1 LEDVVDKLRENRP
14 GGRWLSKRAV
24 MGYVAVILVLA
35 AALILM
41 PMRGAAYDVARSS
54 LVVSSVEQ
62 GALSV
67 RVRGNGLL
75 RPRVESTLSAQVN
88 GRVEMVHARAGV
100 TLAQGDPIV
109 TLSNPAL
116 NESAD
121 VLKWQIVALSAEYR
135 ALEQTL
141 QSSQL
146 DLRVALLS
154 TETAYEDSNLQFE
167 REAALIKD
175 HGQVISELAHRRTQR
190 SASQLKQTLAL
201 EEQRLRNFRLKA
213 KADLA
218 AQDAQI
224 SEARAQLARA
234 EQQVDALKVRAPIA
248 GVLQE
253 SELTNGQQ
261 VTVGQSLARVSDARS
276 LYAELHIPEQQAREL
291 VLGQPAVIDTRNGLV
306 NGLVTRVDPAV
317 TNGIV
322 KVDVEFVGTPPAGL
336 RPDLSI
342 EGNVAVATIP
352 STLYVL
358 RPTFAR
364 PAQRVHVYRL
374 IDDAAAERVLV
385 EFGRSSDSHIAV
397 RSGLSVGDRII
408 TSDTS
413 TWGDPQHIS
422 LTN

>member
-1 LEDVVDKLRENRP
+1 MDKLREKRP
-14 GGRWLSKRAV
+14 TGRWRSKRAV
-24 MGYVAVILVLA
+24 TGYVASVLVLG

-41 PMRGAAYDVARSS
+41 PMRGAAYKVARSS
-54 LVVSSVEQ
+54 LVVSAVEQ

-75 RPRVESTLSAQVN
+75 RPRIESTLSASVD
-88 GRVEMVHARAGV
+88 GRVEMVHARAGA

-146 DLRVALLS
+146 DIRVALLR
-154 TETAYEDSNLQFE
+154 TETAYEDTNLQLE
-167 REAALIKD
+167 REAALIKH
-175 HGQVISELAHRRTQR
+175 HGQLISELEHRRTQR

-201 EEQRLRNFRLKA
+201 EEQRLRSFRLKA
-213 KADLA
+213 RADLA
-218 AQDAQI
+218 AKDAEI
-224 SEARAQLARA
+224 REVREQLARA
-234 EQQVDALKVRAPIA
+234 EQRVDALRVRAPIA

-253 SELTNGQQ
+253 SQLTNGQQ
-261 VTVGQSLARVSDARS
+261 VTVGQSLARVSDTRS

-291 VLGQPAVIDTRNGLV
+291 VLGQPAQIDTRNGLV
-306 NGLVTRVDPAV
+306 NGKVTRVDPAV

-322 KVDVEFVGTPPAGL
+322 KVDVEFVGPTPVGL

-374 IDDAAAERVLV
+374 VDDDSAERVLV

>member
-1 LEDVVDKLRENRP
+1 MDKLREERP
-14 GGRWLSKRAV
+14 KGRWRSKRAV
-24 MGYVAVILVLA
+24 TGYVAAILVLV

-41 PMRGAAYDVARSS
+41 PMRGAAYKVAGSS

-75 RPRVESTLSAQVN
+75 RPRIESTLSAQVN
-88 GRVEMVHARAGV
+88 GRVEMVHARAGA

-135 ALEQTL
+135 ALEHTL

-146 DLRVALLS
+146 DLRVALLR
-154 TETAYEDSNLQFE
+154 TETAYEDASLQLE
-167 REAALIKD
+167 REEALIKH
-175 HGQVISELAHRRTQR
+175 HGQVISDLEHRRTQR

-201 EEQRLRNFRLKA
+201 EEQRLGSFRLKA
-213 KADLA
+213 TADLA
-218 AQDAQI
+218 AKDAQI
-224 SEARAQLARA
+224 REVREQLARA
-234 EQQVDALKVRAPIA
+234 EQQVDALQVRAPIA

-253 SELTNGQQ
+253 SQLTNGQQ
-261 VTVGQSLARVSDARS
+261 VTVGQSLARVSDTRS

-291 VLGQPAVIDTRNGLV
+291 VLGQPAQIDTRNGLV

-322 KVDVEFVGTPPAGL
+322 KVDVEFVGPAPAGL

-358 RPTFAR
+358 RPTYAR
-364 PAQRVHVYRL
+364 PSQRVHVYRL
-374 IDDAAAERVLV
+374 VDDDSAERVLV
-385 EFGRSSDSHIAV
+385 EFGHSSDSHIAV

-413 TWGDPQHIS
+413 TWGYLAPGNR
-422 LTN
+422 TP

>member
-1 LEDVVDKLRENRP
+1 MSMDKVREQRAK
-14 GGRWLSKRAV
+14 GRWRSKRAV
-24 MGYVAVILVLA
+24 TGYVAVVLA
-35 AALILM
+35 LGAALLLM
-41 PMRGAAYDVARSS
+41 PMRGAAYKVTRSS
-54 LVVSSVEQ
+54 LVVSSVER

-67 RVRGNGLL
+67 RVRGNGFL
-75 RPRVESTLSAQVN
+75 RPRIETTLSARVD
-88 GRVEMVHARAGV
+88 GRVEKVHARAGV

-121 VLKWQIVALSAEYR
+121 VLKWQIEALSAEYR

-141 QSSQL
+141 QNSLL
-146 DLRVALLS
+146 DHKVALLR
-154 TETAYEDSNLQFE
+154 TETAYADTNLQLE
-167 REAALIKD
+167 REVALIKR
-175 HGQVISELAHRRTQR
+175 HSQFISEVEHRRTQS
-190 SASQLKQTLAL
+190 SAKQLKQTLAL
-201 EEQRLRNFRLKA
+201 EEQRLASFRLKA

-218 AQDAQI
+218 AKAAQI
-224 SEARAQLARA
+224 SEVRAQLARA
-234 EQQVDALKVRAPIA
+234 EQLVDALQVRAPIA

-253 SELTNGQQ
+253 SQLTNGQQ
-261 VTVGQSLARVSDARS
+261 VTVGQTLARVSDTRS

-291 VLGQPAVIDTRNGLV
+291 VSGQQAQIDTRNGLV
-306 NGLVTRVDPAV
+306 NGTVTRVDPAV

-322 KVDVEFVGTPPAGL
+322 KVDVEFVGPLPAGL

-352 STLYVL
+352 STLYVS

-364 PAQRVHVYRL
+364 PAQRIHVYKL
-374 IDDAAAERVLV
+374 VDDNSAERVLV

-397 RSGLSVGDRII
+397 SSGLSVGDKIV

-413 TWGDPQHIS
+413 TWGDPRHIS
-422 LTN
+422 FTD